1 MFIKGAL
8 SSFWR
13 VFEFYRQGFSAMRL
27 GKTLWGVIFV
37 KFFVIF
43 ALLKIFVFD
52 ENLNSTF
59 AKDADKSDF
68 VLRNLINP
76 ANSGTNSAN
85 SAILNENS
93 INSRTKANSAQNSK
107 QNQTNSQNIQA
118 TLDEIQTNSANSNT
132 NSQKI
137 QALSHKNAAKIHK
150 EQTNESKI
158 NTLNSKQKDTR

>member
-1 MFIKGAL
+1 MTSAL
-8 SSFWR
+8 KR
-13 VFEFYRQGFSAMRL
+13 VLGVFEFYKQGFSAMRL
-27 GKTLWGVIFV
+27 GKTLWGLIFVKLFVIFV
-37 KFFVIF
+37 
-43 ALLKIFVFD
+43 LLKIFVFD

-76 ANSGTNSAN
+76 ANSGANSAN

-93 INSRTKANSAQNSK
+93 INSRTNSNSNSIILKMNSHANSAQNSK
-107 QNQTNSQNIQA
+107 QNQTNSH
-118 TLDEIQTNSANSNT
+118 EIQTLSPKNT
-132 NSQKI
+132 
-137 QALSHKNAAKIHK
+137 AKIHK

>member
-13 VFEFYRQGFSAMRL
+13 VFEFYRQGFRAMRL
-27 GKTLWGVIFV
+27 GKTLWGLIFVKLFVIFV
-37 KFFVIF
+37 
-43 ALLKIFVFD
+43 LLKIFVFD

-76 ANSGTNSAN
+76 ANSGIN

-93 INSRTKANSAQNSK
+93 INSKANSAQNSK
-107 QNQTNSQNIQA
+107 QNQTNSQEIQA
-118 TLDEIQTNSANSNT
+118 TLDEIQTNSANS
-132 NSQKI
+132 QEI

-158 NTLNSKQKDTR
+158 NTLNSTQKDTR

>member
-37 KFFVIF
+37 KLFVIF
-43 ALLKIFVFD
+43 VLLKIFVFD

-76 ANSGTNSAN
+76 ANSGV
-85 SAILNENS
+85 
-93 INSRTKANSAQNSK
+93 NSAQNSK
-107 QNQTNSQNIQA
+107 QNQTNSQ
-118 TLDEIQTNSANSNT
+118 E
-132 NSQKI
+132 I

-158 NTLNSKQKDTR
+158 STLNSKQKDTR

>member
-1 MFIKGAL
+1 MLSAL
-8 SSFWR
+8 KSVLG
-13 VFEFYRQGFSAMRL
+13 VFEFYKQGFSAMRL
-27 GKTLWGVIFV
+27 GKTLWGLIFVKLFVIFV
-37 KFFVIF
+37 
-43 ALLKIFVFD
+43 LLKIFVFD

-76 ANSGTNSAN
+76 ANSGVN

-93 INSRTKANSAQNSK
+93 INSRTNSNSAQTSK

-118 TLDEIQTNSANSNT
+118 TLDEIQTNSANS
-132 NSQKI
+132 QEI
-137 QALSHKNAAKIHK
+137 QTLSHKNAAKIHK

>member
-1 MFIKGAL
+1 MSSAL
-8 SSFWR
+8 KR
-13 VFEFYRQGFSAMRL
+13 VLGVFEFYRQGFSAMRL

-37 KFFVIF
+37 KLFVIF
-43 ALLKIFVFD
+43 VLLKIFVFD

-76 ANSGTNSAN
+76 ANSGVN

-93 INSRTKANSAQNSK
+93 INSKANSAQNSK
-107 QNQTNSQNIQA
+107 QNQTNSQ
-118 TLDEIQTNSANSNT
+118 EIQT
-132 NSQKI
+132 
-137 QALSHKNAAKIHK
+137 LSHKNAAKIHK

>member
-1 MFIKGAL
+1 MKIYQGNAMSSAL
-8 SSFWR
+8 KR
-13 VFEFYRQGFSAMRL
+13 IVGVFEFYRQGFSAMRL

-37 KFFVIF
+37 KLFVIF
-43 ALLKIFVFD
+43 VLLKIFVFD

-76 ANSGTNSAN
+76 ANLGVN

-93 INSRTKANSAQNSK
+93 INSRANSVQNSK
-107 QNQTNSQNIQA
+107 QNQTNSQ
-118 TLDEIQTNSANSNT
+118 E
-132 NSQKI
+132 I
-137 QALSHKNAAKIHK
+137 QALSPKNTAKIHK

-158 NTLNSKQKDTR
+158 NTLNSTQKDTR

>member
-1 MFIKGAL
+1 MSSAL
-8 SSFWR
+8 KR
-13 VFEFYRQGFSAMRL
+13 VLGVFEFYRQGFSAMRL

-37 KFFVIF
+37 KLFVIF
-43 ALLKIFVFD
+43 VLLKIFVFD

-76 ANSGTNSAN
+76 ANSGIN

-93 INSRTKANSAQNSK
+93 INSRTNSNSAQNSK
-107 QNQTNSQNIQA
+107 QNQTNPQNIQA
-118 TLDEIQTNSANSNT
+118 TLDEIQTNSANS
-132 NSQKI
+132 QEI
-137 QALSHKNAAKIHK
+137 QALSPKNTAKIHK

>member
-1 MFIKGAL
+1 MSSAL
-8 SSFWR
+8 KR
-13 VFEFYRQGFSAMRL
+13 VLGVFEFYRQGFSAMRL

-37 KFFVIF
+37 KLFVIF
-43 ALLKIFVFD
+43 VLLKIFVFD

-76 ANSGTNSAN
+76 ANS
-85 SAILNENS
+85 AILNENS
-93 INSRTKANSAQNSK
+93 INSRAKVNSAQNSK

-118 TLDEIQTNSANSNT
+118 TLDEIQTNSANSNA

-137 QALSHKNAAKIHK
+137 QALSPKNTAKIYK

-158 NTLNSKQKDTR
+158 NTSNSKQKDTR

>member
-1 MFIKGAL
+1 MTSAL
-8 SSFWR
+8 KR
-13 VFEFYRQGFSAMRL
+13 VLGVFEFYRQGFSAMRL

-37 KFFVIF
+37 KLFVIF
-43 ALLKIFVFD
+43 VLLKIFVFD

-76 ANSGTNSAN
+76 TNLGTNSAN

-93 INSRTKANSAQNSK
+93 INSRANSVQNSK
-107 QNQTNSQNIQA
+107 QNQTNSQ
-118 TLDEIQTNSANSNT
+118 EIQT
-132 NSQKI
+132 
-137 QALSHKNAAKIHK
+137 LSHKNGAKIHK

>member
-1 MFIKGAL
+1 MTSAL
-8 SSFWR
+8 KR
-13 VFEFYRQGFSAMRL
+13 VLGVVEFYRQGFSAMRL

-37 KFFVIF
+37 KLFVIF
-43 ALLKIFVFD
+43 VLLKIFVFD
-52 ENLNSTF
+52 ENLNSAF

-76 ANSGTNSAN
+76 ANLGTN
-85 SAILNENS
+85 SAILNKNS
-93 INSRTKANSAQNSK
+93 INSRTNSNSAQNSK
-107 QNQTNSQNIQA
+107 QNQ
-118 TLDEIQTNSANSNT
+118 T

-158 NTLNSKQKDTR
+158 NTLNSTQKDTR

>member
-1 MFIKGAL
+1 MTSAL
-8 SSFWR
+8 KR
-13 VFEFYRQGFSAMRL
+13 VLGVFEFYRQGFSAMRL
-27 GKTLWGVIFV
+27 GKTLWGLIFVKLFVIFV
-37 KFFVIF
+37 
-43 ALLKIFVFD
+43 LLKIFVFD

-76 ANSGTNSAN
+76 ANSGVN

-93 INSRTKANSAQNSK
+93 INSRTNSNSAQTSK

-118 TLDEIQTNSANSNT
+118 TLDEIQTNSANSNA
-132 NSQKI
+132 NSQEI

-150 EQTNESKI
+150 EQTKESKI
-158 NTLNSKQKDTR
+158 NTSNSKQKDTR

>member
-1 MFIKGAL
+1 MSSAL
-8 SSFWR
+8 KR
-13 VFEFYRQGFSAMRL
+13 VLGVFEFYRQGFSAMRL
-27 GKTLWGVIFV
+27 GRTLWGVIFV
-37 KFFVIF
+37 KLFVIF
-43 ALLKIFVFD
+43 VLLKIFVFD

-76 ANSGTNSAN
+76 ENSGTNSQ
-85 SAILNENS
+85 E
-93 INSRTKANSAQNSK
+93 
-107 QNQTNSQNIQA
+107 
-118 TLDEIQTNSANSNT
+118 
-132 NSQKI
+132 I

>member
-1 MFIKGAL
+1 
-8 SSFWR
+8 
-13 VFEFYRQGFSAMRL
+13 MRL

-37 KFFVIF
+37 KLFVIF
-43 ALLKIFVFD
+43 VLLKIFVFD

-76 ANSGTNSAN
+76 ANLGTNSAN

-93 INSRTKANSAQNSK
+93 INSRTNSNSAQNSK
-107 QNQTNSQNIQA
+107 QNQTNSQ
-118 TLDEIQTNSANSNT
+118 E
-132 NSQKI
+132 I

>member
-1 MFIKGAL
+1 MSSAL
-8 SSFWR
+8 KR
-13 VFEFYRQGFSAMRL
+13 IVGVFEFYRQGFSAMRL

-37 KFFVIF
+37 KLFVIF
-43 ALLKIFVFD
+43 VLLKIFVFD

-76 ANSGTNSAN
+76 ANSGVN

-93 INSRTKANSAQNSK
+93 INSRTNSNSAQNSK
-107 QNQTNSQNIQA
+107 QNQTNPQNIQA
-118 TLDEIQTNSANSNT
+118 TLDEIQTNSANS
-132 NSQKI
+132 QEI

-150 EQTNESKI
+150 EQTKESRI
-158 NTLNSKQKDTR
+158 NTSNSKQKDTR

>member
-1 MFIKGAL
+1 MSSAL
-8 SSFWR
+8 KR
-13 VFEFYRQGFSAMRL
+13 IVGVFEFYRQGFSAMRL

-37 KFFVIF
+37 KLFVIF
-43 ALLKIFVFD
+43 VLLKIFVFD

-76 ANSGTNSAN
+76 ANSGV
-85 SAILNENS
+85 
-93 INSRTKANSAQNSK
+93 NSAQNSK
-107 QNQTNSQNIQA
+107 QNQTNSQ
-118 TLDEIQTNSANSNT
+118 E
-132 NSQKI
+132 I

-158 NTLNSKQKDTR
+158 STLNSKQKDTR

>member
-1 MFIKGAL
+1 MFVKGAL

-27 GKTLWGVIFV
+27 GRTLWGVIFV
-37 KFFVIF
+37 KLFVIF
-43 ALLKIFVFD
+43 VLLKIFVFD

-76 ANSGTNSAN
+76 ANSGIN

-93 INSRTKANSAQNSK
+93 INSRTNSNSAQNSK

-118 TLDEIQTNSANSNT
+118 TLDENQTNSANSNA

-137 QALSHKNAAKIHK
+137 QTLSHKNAAKIHK

>member
-1 MFIKGAL
+1 MSSAL
-8 SSFWR
+8 KR
-13 VFEFYRQGFSAMRL
+13 VLGVFEFYRQGFGAMRL

-37 KFFVIF
+37 KLFVIF
-43 ALLKIFVFD
+43 VLLKIFVFD

-76 ANSGTNSAN
+76 ANSGTNSA
-85 SAILNENS
+85 ILNENS
-93 INSRTKANSAQNSK
+93 INSRTNSNSAQNSK
-107 QNQTNSQNIQA
+107 QNQTNSQ
-118 TLDEIQTNSANSNT
+118 E
-132 NSQKI
+132 I

>member
-1 MFIKGAL
+1 MTSAL
-8 SSFWR
+8 KR
-13 VFEFYRQGFSAMRL
+13 VLGVFEFYKQGFSAMRL
-27 GKTLWGVIFV
+27 GKTLWGLIFVKLFVIFV
-37 KFFVIF
+37 
-43 ALLKIFVFD
+43 LLKIFVFD

-76 ANSGTNSAN
+76 ANSGVN

-93 INSRTKANSAQNSK
+93 INSRTNSNSAQTSK

-118 TLDEIQTNSANSNT
+118 TLDEIQTNSANS
-132 NSQKI
+132 QEI
-137 QALSHKNAAKIHK
+137 QTLSHKNAAKIHK

>member
-1 MFIKGAL
+1 MSSAL
-8 SSFWR
+8 KR
-13 VFEFYRQGFSAMRL
+13 VLGVFEFYRQGFSAMRL

-37 KFFVIF
+37 KLFVIF
-43 ALLKIFVFD
+43 VLLKIFVFD

-76 ANSGTNSAN
+76 VNSGVN

-93 INSRTKANSAQNSK
+93 INSKANSAQNSK

-132 NSQKI
+132 NSQEI
-137 QALSHKNAAKIHK
+137 QALSHKNTAKIHK

>member
-1 MFIKGAL
+1 MSSAL
-8 SSFWR
+8 KR
-13 VFEFYRQGFSAMRL
+13 VLGVFEFYRQGFSAMRL

-37 KFFVIF
+37 KLFVIF
-43 ALLKIFVFD
+43 VLLKIFVFD

-76 ANSGTNSAN
+76 ANSGAN

-93 INSRTKANSAQNSK
+93 INSRTNSNSAQNSK
-107 QNQTNSQNIQA
+107 QNQTNSQ
-118 TLDEIQTNSANSNT
+118 E
-132 NSQKI
+132 I
-137 QALSHKNAAKIHK
+137 QALSPKNAAKIHK

-158 NTLNSKQKDTR
+158 STLNSKQKDTR

>member
-37 KFFVIF
+37 KLFVIF
-43 ALLKIFVFD
+43 VLLKIFVFD

-59 AKDADKSDF
+59 AKDTDKSDF

-76 ANSGTNSAN
+76 ANSGAN

-93 INSRTKANSAQNSK
+93 INSKANSAQNSK
-107 QNQTNSQNIQA
+107 QNQTNSQ
-118 TLDEIQTNSANSNT
+118 E
-132 NSQKI
+132 I

>member
-1 MFIKGAL
+1 MSSAL
-8 SSFWR
+8 KR
-13 VFEFYRQGFSAMRL
+13 VLGVFEFYRQGFSAMRL

-37 KFFVIF
+37 KLFVIF
-43 ALLKIFVFD
+43 VLLKIFVFD

-76 ANSGTNSAN
+76 ANSGVN

-93 INSRTKANSAQNSK
+93 INSKANSAQNSK

-132 NSQKI
+132 NSQEI
-137 QALSHKNAAKIHK
+137 QTLSHKNTAKIHK